1 MVAVVALV
9 HGVPGAYGVSFP
21 DFPGCIAGG
30 ETVDEALRRAR
41 DGLEFH
47 VESMIEVGEAL
58 PDVRDIA
65 DIKADPDYAE
75 DVDGA
80 VVATTINSSVPAR
93 ARRAGGPPDK

>member
-1 MVAVVALV
+1 MVEVVALV

-41 DGLEFH
+41 DGLTFH

-65 DIKADPDYAE
+65 QIKADPNFAE
-75 DVDGA
+75 DLAEA
-80 VVATTINSSVPAR
+80 VVATTLTPSAPAR
-93 ARRAGGPPDK
+93 ARRVGGRPDK